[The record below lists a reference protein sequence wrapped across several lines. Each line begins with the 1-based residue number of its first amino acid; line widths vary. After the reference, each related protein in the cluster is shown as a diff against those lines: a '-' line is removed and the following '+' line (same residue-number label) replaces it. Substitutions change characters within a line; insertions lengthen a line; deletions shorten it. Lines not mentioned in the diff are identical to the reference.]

1 MVKKRK
7 AYTLRYGESQQNDM
21 LVYFDDSE
29 TIQENLLRLIPSA
42 VQRGFLP
49 PECSA
54 ENVKLLYNDRP
65 LNLNVSMSEQE
76 VNIDERAILT
86 IQDMSS
92 TVRIKVNY
100 KPDNH
105 AGRSDTV
112 YVNPNKIL
120 GKELKKFF
128 DGVTKEYKFYR
139 RKPKKYHLVTESGKV
154 NLNKSLAAQGVES
167 GFDATLAPRLI
178 LRWPPS
184 KPVIG
189 VVGVV
194 VLAALVFVMWS
205 VYVRYLQKPP
215 VIDRF
220 YVTFHSDAEAK
231 LITPDTTV
239 ALSTGIPVTLAFNPD
254 VYDLEVMPKDY
265 PIFPYR
271 LELYSEGA
279 VRDSVSRVVNI
290 TSRFAGAVPLLV
302 NITAYQGGEDPENR
316 VKTGLS
322 INGYPRQLNEFG
334 ELPINLLR
342 VVSDDPA
349 QRRGLYEIKYDLDEQ
364 LLDVQHMKFD
374 PKVLRPSTFRFDFSN
389 VDGEATFITFHYFP
403 SR

>member
-1 MVKKRK
+1 MVKRRK

-21 LVYFDDSE
+21 LVYFDDNE
-29 TIQENLLRLIPSA
+29 TIQENLSRLIPSA

-76 VNIDERAILT
+76 ANIDERAILT

-105 AGRSDTV
+105 AERSDTV

-120 GKELKKFF
+120 GGELKKFF
-128 DGVTKEYKFYR
+128 DGVTKEYKFYS
-139 RKPKKYHLVTESGKV
+139 RKPKKYNLVTQSGKV
-154 NLNKSLAAQGVES
+154 KLNKSLAAQGIDS

-184 KPVIG
+184 KPVIA
-189 VVGVV
+189 VVG
-194 VLAALVFVMWS
+194 ALVVILLAFVLWS
-205 VYVRYLQKPP
+205 VYDRYLRRPP
-215 VIDRF
+215 VIERF
-220 YVTFHSDAEAK
+220 YVTFHADAEAH

-239 ALSTGIPVTLAFNPD
+239 VLSTGVPITLAFKPG

-279 VRDSVSRVVNI
+279 VQDSVPRVVNI

-322 INGYPRQLNEFG
+322 INGYPRQLNDFG

-342 VVSDDPA
+342 EVSGDA
-349 QRRGLYEIKYDLDEQ
+349 TQRRGYEIKYNLDEG
-364 LLDVQHMKFD
+364 LLDINNMKYD

-389 VDGEATFITFHYFP
+389 VDGEATFLTFHYFP